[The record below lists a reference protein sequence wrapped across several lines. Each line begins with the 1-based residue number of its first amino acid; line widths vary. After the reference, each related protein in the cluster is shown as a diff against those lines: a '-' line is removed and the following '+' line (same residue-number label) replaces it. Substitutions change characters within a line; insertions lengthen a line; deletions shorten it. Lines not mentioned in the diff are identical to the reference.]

1 MVTFPI
7 NGTEP
12 GLSEPQQ
19 TVSQCGDMVP
29 VTVVRLQ
36 NINGSLVPLV
46 LPEKETLSELHEKKL
61 GCTI

>member
-46 LPEKETLSELHEKKL
+46 LPEKETFER
-61 GCTI
+61 TP